1 MGCQSSNRFPRKRL
15 SRQCLKR
22 AADSDLCFDPGIARC
37 LTKGDKRAHER
48 NKSRRGHFE
57 ADFFCRNQMA
67 AFMNKNEKHKN
78 DRKSPARKKRV
89 CPYGNNHG
97 QTSFKKR
104 QQKFQLGEELEANK
118 SYNPNRCKKLFC
130 FLR

>member
-37 LTKGDKRAHER
+37 LTEGDERAHER
-48 NKSRRGHFE
+48 NKGRSGHFE

-67 AFMNKNEKHKN
+67 AFMDKNEKDKTY
-78 DRKSPARKKRV
+78 RKLPTPKKRV
-89 CPYGNNHG
+89 GPYGNKHG
-97 QTSFKKR
+97 QTSFQKG
-104 QQKFQLGEELEANK
+104 QQKF
-118 SYNPNRCKKLFC
+118 
-130 FLR
+130 